1 MEARGREEKRERE
14 RERKEKG
21 GQKHAHTEGTC
32 KRIFPV
38 SSSLSSFHPQHS
50 LPLTQTRTLSKTKN
64 NKIVSFRT
72 RAMLNKFVQIVVE
85 ERQTERKTRVV
96 VVSRSQYLLGWVS
109 HSFAAE
115 IERRGTSSSNLLGS
129 EDRQTR
135 KKRTFEVRNKKEIC
149 HEERF

>member
-1 MEARGREEKRERE
+1 
-14 RERKEKG
+14 
-21 GQKHAHTEGTC
+21 
-32 KRIFPV
+32 
-38 SSSLSSFHPQHS
+38 
-50 LPLTQTRTLSKTKN
+50 
-64 NKIVSFRT
+64 
-72 RAMLNKFVQIVVE
+72 MLNKFVQIVVE

-96 VVSRSQYLLGWVS
+96 VLSRSQCLLGWVS

-135 KKRTFEVRNKKEIC
+135 KKRTFKDRNKKEIC